1 LPGKSKFPIKYY
13 VNSNAKQQENAP
25 DAGDHRF
32 ECCEDQ
38 GPPGVL
44 LQCTFPGSSK
54 FPIKYYANS
63 NTKQQENAPELEI
76 IDLNFATIK
85 GLLECCYLRLET
97 SILRIDLRLGLCFL
111 VIVFSL
117 LETKVFMMNGE

>member
-1 LPGKSKFPIKYY
+1 MPGKSKFPIKYY
-13 VNSNAKQQENAP
+13 VNSNAKQQENTP
-25 DAGDHRF
+25 DTGDHRF

-63 NTKQQENAPELEI
+63 NTKQQENTPDAGDHRFEFCNDQGPPEV
-76 IDLNFATIK
+76 
-85 GLLECCYLRLET
+85 LLLA
-97 SILRIDLRLGLCFL
+97 S
-111 VIVFSL
+111 
-117 LETKVFMMNGE
+117 